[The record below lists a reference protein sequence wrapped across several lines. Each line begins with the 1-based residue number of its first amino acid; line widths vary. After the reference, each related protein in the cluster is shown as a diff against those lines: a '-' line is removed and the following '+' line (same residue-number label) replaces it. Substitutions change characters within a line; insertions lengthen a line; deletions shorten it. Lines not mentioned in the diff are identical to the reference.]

1 MWFSKKWD
9 EGDPVVET
17 LLATLDDYYSD
28 LKHWISGSFF
38 FSKIVRQ
45 CLDQCAKEYSKRLLV
60 RTHCISNPQET
71 ATKVE
76 KDMKVW
82 TILFDLL

>member
-1 MWFSKKWD
+1 M
-9 EGDPVVET
+9 ET

-28 LKHWISGSFF
+28 LKKWISGSFF

-71 ATKVE
+71 ASKVE
-76 KDMKVW
+76 KDMKVC
-82 TILFDLL
+82 DLLIMLLIFGSDFVPFT